1 MQARK
6 TCCLIVFF
14 WVWAA
19 LLCQPTV
26 SADNQVMGQLK
37 FSAATE
43 ADKDSGVWIDRQY
56 VGYVNEL
63 KGSKKILLL
72 PGFHEIAIRQAGY
85 QDFTQKVL
93 VEPAGIQVVP
103 VHLLKNP
110 RAAYPDANAAIV
122 KFDITPDRSAV
133 FIDDIYVG
141 PSGKFG
147 GFFNSMTIEP
157 GKHRVKIEL
166 PGYRTFETEISVLP
180 EQKLEI
186 KTDLVKASIEQAG
199 SLILQR

>member
-1 MQARK
+1 M
-6 TCCLIVFF
+6 
-14 WVWAA
+14 
-19 LLCQPTV
+19 
-26 SADNQVMGQLK
+26 
-37 FSAATE
+37 
-43 ADKDSGVWIDRQY
+43 
-56 VGYVNEL
+56 
-63 KGSKKILLL
+63 
-72 PGFHEIAIRQAGY
+72 
-85 QDFTQKVL
+85 
-93 VEPAGIQVVP
+93 
-103 VHLLKNP
+103 HLLKNP
-110 RAAYPDANAAIV
+110 RAAYPGANAAIV

-157 GKHRVKIEL
+157 GRHRVKIEL